1 MENTPKTSQNQ
12 EGKTSFFDLANNLL
26 SAESGRAQEIVRMRF
41 GLAQVEP
48 QTLEKIGREN
58 KITRERVRQ
67 IIGDVLK
74 RLKQKKNEAD
84 FKVAE
89 DKIVFTIGNNNGIM
103 EESKLI
109 EKLSSGEYKEA
120 NAVALFGALSEKI
133 VIFEKKGEIRK
144 SWAVSKDVL
153 GKVQDVESIAKEI
166 FGKEKKLLTDD
177 EIVEKIGQRLAEK
190 KAAFSREQ
198 ILNYLAVLADV
209 QKNKFGKW
217 GIAGWK
223 EINPKGTRE
232 RIYLILKEKRE
243 PLHFTEIAKLI
254 DQYGLSKRKA
264 HPQTVHNELIKDE
277 RFILVGRGI
286 YALKEWGYKRGTIQE
301 VLRDILDKSQKSLTK
316 EEILTEVMKLRKVK
330 KATVMINLNN
340 SKIFEKANNAY
351 TIKK

>member
-1 MENTPKTSQNQ
+1 MENTPKTSQIN
-12 EGKTSFFDLANNLL
+12 ETGASFFDLANNLL
-26 SAESGRAQEIVRMRF
+26 SAESGRAQEIVKMRF
-41 GLAQVEP
+41 GLEQAEP

-84 FKVAE
+84 FKEAE
-89 DKIVFTIGNNNGIM
+89 DKIVFAIGNNNGIM

-109 EKLSSGEYKEA
+109 EKLSGGDYKEA
-120 NAVALFGALSEKI
+120 NAVALFGELSDKI
-133 VIFEKKGEIRK
+133 IAFEEKGEIKK
-144 SWAVSKDVL
+144 SWAVSRDVL
-153 GKVQDVESIAKEI
+153 GKVQEIERLSKEI
-166 FGKEKKLLTDD
+166 FGKEKKLLTDN
-177 EIVEKIGQRLAEK
+177 EIVEKISQRLAEK

-209 QKNKFGKW
+209 QKNKFSKW

-301 VLRDILDKSQKSLTK
+301 VLHDILDKSQKSLTK
-316 EEILTEVMKLRKVK
+316 EEILMEVMKLRKVK

-340 SKIFEKANNAY
+340 SKIFEKVNNVY
-351 TIKK
+351 TLKK

>member
-1 MENTPKTSQNQ
+1 MENTPATSQNQ
-12 EGKTSFFDLANNLL
+12 EGKASFFDLANNLL
-26 SAESGRAQEIVRMRF
+26 SAESERAQEIVRMRF
-41 GLAQVEP
+41 GLVQGHP

-84 FKVAE
+84 FKAAE

-103 EESKLI
+103 EENKLI
-109 EKLSSGEYKEA
+109 EKLSSGDYKEA
-120 NAVALFGALSEKI
+120 NAVVLFGALSEKI
-133 VIFEKKGEIRK
+133 VIFEEKGEIK
-144 SWAVSKDVL
+144 KAWAVSKDVL
-153 GKVQDVESIAKEI
+153 GKVQEIEKTSREI
-166 FGKEKKLLTDD
+166 FEKENKLLTDD
-177 EIVEKIGQRLAEK
+177 ELVKKISQRLAEK
-190 KAAFSREQ
+190 KTAFSKEQ

-217 GIAGWK
+217 GMAGWK

-254 DQYGLSKRKA
+254 DRYGLSKRKA

-301 VLRDILDKSQKSLTK
+301 VLHDILDKSQKSLTK
-316 EEILTEVMKLRKVK
+316 EEILTEIMKLRKVK

-340 SKIFEKANNAY
+340 SKIFEKADNVY
-351 TIKK
+351 TLKK